1 MEHKLI
7 GTFLGALLIATVAL
21 FGTATPGYA
30 AEVFT
35 NDGIT
40 YILDEQSATAEV
52 YRYDKISPSNITIPE
67 SVSANNFSYPVTSIG
82 DNAFYGCT
90 SLKNV
95 EIPDSV
101 KLIGISAF
109 YGCTSLES
117 IVIPDGVTSIGNSAF
132 HGCTSLESIVIPDG
146 VTSIGNFVFDGCASL
161 ESVRIPDGVTSI
173 GSSAF
178 SDCTGLESIVIPDG
192 VTSIGDGA
200 FSGCTG
206 LKNVEIPDS
215 VKLID
220 NFAFSGCTGLEGIVI
235 PDGVTSIG
243 DNAFYGCTSL
253 ESVVFA
259 GSPTSLNP
267 YAFERCTSLQNIFIP
282 NDATLAANAF
292 SGAEGSPL
300 LWRYEVTGDSSDG
313 KVHVNIVSVTD
324 KDGSPI
330 TETVSISQDI
340 MGSGYVIDKTPENV
354 TFGQPYNVWVAG
366 IQVTSL
372 NADDVLGSADE
383 GATVIYDT
391 KTKTLTLNNANIAV
405 DDSRFAIYAEQ
416 DLTISLVGT
425 NSVTLAGSAEI
436 SGLARRRLY
445 RPRTRRTHR
454 LQGRLTHNTER

>member
-67 SVSANNFSYPVTSIG
+67 SVSANNFSYP
-82 DNAFYGCT
+82 
-90 SLKNV
+90 
-95 EIPDSV
+95 
-101 KLIGISAF
+101 
-109 YGCTSLES
+109 
-117 IVIPDGVTSIGNSAF
+117 
-132 HGCTSLESIVIPDG
+132 
-146 VTSIGNFVFDGCASL
+146 
-161 ESVRIPDGVTSI
+161 
-173 GSSAF
+173 
-178 SDCTGLESIVIPDG
+178 
-192 VTSIGDGA
+192 
-200 FSGCTG
+200 
-206 LKNVEIPDS
+206 
-215 VKLID
+215 
-220 NFAFSGCTGLEGIVI
+220 
-235 PDGVTSIG
+235 VTSIG

-436 SGLARRRLY
+436 SGLAWESARRRLY